1 MKQKPC
7 TIRRACDLL
16 LAAAALPLTPLYA
29 QATAPAD
36 ATPPTVDAP
45 PPVVA
50 PASPAATTPA
60 PVPTME
66 PIVHTAP
73 TADAAAPASDA
84 APVRARASAPTR
96 TVTRTRTV
104 APAEPAPSAT
114 APAPAPTPAFETPVT
129 PVAAA
134 PEPLPAP
141 PLVTP
146 PPVIPD
152 NGQNNLVRIVPWIA
166 GGLILLGLI
175 ALLLVR
181 RRRRTETAVYTESV
195 YDEPT
200 PVAAPEPM
208 IAAPIAAEA
217 NAAAFEG
224 TVATDPVGAPPEP
237 SVLNRRIDQPAGATM
252 GQSLSAMVGI
262 PAAPAATAATAAT
275 AAATGRPSLDISMR
289 PVRAGVQD
297 DDAVVEFELTVDN
310 TGSASA
316 HDVRVSAW
324 MFPAGSDR
332 GSEMEC
338 MLIGDRAETK
348 LADVEPGDAQKIE
361 SSVALSTEHV
371 KEDSLLPV
379 VAAEARYRLADGSE
393 QRTTARFAVGVPM
406 GGELAH
412 FDVENPS
419 GLHEGVEA
427 IPIEQLE
434 RA

>member
-1 MKQKPC
+1 MKKKPP
-7 TIRRACDLL
+7 TIRRACGLL

-45 PPVVA
+45 PPAIA

-84 APVRARASAPTR
+84 APVRARASAPPRAAAR
-96 TVTRTRTV
+96 THTV
-104 APAEPAPSAT
+104 APVEPAPAAV
-114 APAPAPTPAFETPVT
+114 APAPASAPTPAFETPVT

-141 PLVTP
+141 PVVTP
-146 PPVIPD
+146 PPVVPD
-152 NGQNNLVRIVPWIA
+152 DGQNDLVRIVPWIA

-181 RRRRTETAVYTESV
+181 RRQRTETEVYTESV

-208 IAAPIAAEA
+208 IAAPIAAKA

-224 TVATDPVGAPPEP
+224 AIATDPVGAPAEP

-252 GQSLSAMVGI
+252 GQSLSAMVGT
-262 PAAPAATAATAAT
+262 PATPAEAAAT
-275 AAATGRPSLDISMR
+275 AAAPGRPSLDISMR
-289 PVRAGVQD
+289 PVRAGVKD

-348 LADVEPGDAQKIE
+348 LDDVEPGDAQKIE
-361 SSVALSTEHV
+361 STVALSTEHV

-393 QRTTARFAVGVPM
+393 QRTTARFAVGVPI

-427 IPIEQLE
+427 VPFEQLE